1 MYMISNPEIIKTYPE
16 GRQKIEKM
24 DEYSSDTVDKISK
37 DELKKLI
44 KNLV

>member
-1 MYMISNPEIIKTYPE
+1 MYMISNPEIIKRYPE
-16 GRQKIEKM
+16 GRKKIEKM
-24 DEYSSDTVDKISK
+24 YEYSSDTVDKISK